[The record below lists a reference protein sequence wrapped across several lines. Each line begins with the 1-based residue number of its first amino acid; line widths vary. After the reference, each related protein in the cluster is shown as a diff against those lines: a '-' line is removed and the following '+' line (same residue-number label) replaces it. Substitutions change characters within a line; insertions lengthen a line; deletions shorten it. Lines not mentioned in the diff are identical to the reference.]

1 MGLIRS
7 YGGEKKARAAKAV
20 EKLWKV
26 NVYVFMLTVT
36 TTLTTRFIED
46 ALPVQGI

>member
-7 YGGEKKARAAKAV
+7 YGGGKKAKAV
-20 EKLWKV
+20 EELWKV

-36 TTLTTRFIED
+36 TTLTTRFIEH